1 MSRYQIR
8 RFARSDRDQVTS
20 LVNAHI
26 AAVVPAVAVS
36 VSGLM
41 SQLER
46 EPGDFIVDPW
56 VTERVTLVAEQRER
70 VVAAAH
76 LLRYAD
82 DARVSAYYRHAGEIR
97 WLVYWPSGPHG
108 ADTKEA
114 ANALADACLAQLQR
128 WGVTRCHADGALPA
142 PGVYG
147 VPEQWP
153 HIRDLYRNAGFHDAE
168 SWTETIF
175 LARVSE
181 IPRSSPELA
190 DATRKRLV
198 PHRTV
203 GINGTRISVVLNDA
217 ILDDAGPDD
226 AGLNDAGISNTLAQQ
241 VIGYIEVGSLDE
253 SPRTMRTQGW
263 ADIGNL
269 EVSPGYSRAAIGGWL
284 LAQAA
289 DWLELGGVSRLLG
302 YTGPDDEAEAEF
314 LATNGFRILTRT
326 VRGLTRTPPD

>member
-1 MSRYQIR
+1 
-8 RFARSDRDQVTS
+8 
-20 LVNAHI
+20 
-26 AAVVPAVAVS
+26 
-36 VSGLM
+36 
-41 SQLER
+41 
-46 EPGDFIVDPW
+46 
-56 VTERVTLVAEQRER
+56 
-70 VVAAAH
+70 

-82 DARVSAYYRHAGEIR
+82 DARVSAYYRRAGEIR

-114 ANALADACLAQLQR
+114 ATALADACLAQLQR

-153 HIRDLYRNAGFHDAE
+153 HIRDIYRNAGFHDAE

-181 IPRSSPELA
+181 IPRSSSELA
-190 DATRKRLV
+190 DSTRKRLV
-198 PHRTV
+198 PRRTV
-203 GINGTRISVVLNDA
+203 GINGTRISAVLNE
-217 ILDDAGPDD
+217 PDPNYAVPNGALVD
-226 AGLNDAGISNTLAQQ
+226 NLHAEQT
-241 VIGYIEVGSLDE
+241 VGYIEVGSLDE

-289 DWLELGGVSRLLG
+289 DWLELGDVSRLLG
-302 YTGPDDEAEAEF
+302 YTGPGDEAEAEF
-314 LATNGFRILTRT
+314 LATAGFRVLTRT
-326 VRGLTRTPPD
+326 VRGLTRTP